1 MAGTVLGSNSDIKRE
16 LNLTAHFLQ
25 FRTCWGILA
34 GAKMGH
40 QNRQALPVRKYFDQ
54 HFTGQGAIHY

>member
-1 MAGTVLGSNSDIKRE
+1 